1 MKHLFVKT
9 TTKSKEETDTRSRGE
24 LLQTSRDH
32 PWWTGSGTGSDD
44 FWWHVTYSLL
54 LCFRKC
60 SVVCEDPEV
69 QSTVGGF
76 FKCQTHRQRWMFLGV
91 LCRLDP
97 GAGSPVVPGPGA
109 SEQCGHCWWRLS
121 HSFLGFKLRAFK
133 LWNRFV
139 CSREL
144 MNFKIVRLRSLY
156 KPLQMDGW
164 ENGFEWYFVI
174 LKMSNTPFYSSTC

>member
-1 MKHLFVKT
+1 MKHLFVKN

-32 PWWTGSGTGSDD
+32 PSWIGSGTGSDD
-44 FWWHVTYSLL
+44 LWWHVTYSLL

-76 FKCQTHRQRWMFLGV
+76 FKSQTHRQRWMFLGV
-91 LCRLDP
+91 LWRLDP
-97 GAGSPVVPGPGA
+97 GAGSPASAWSPFQEPV

-121 HSFLGFKLRAFK
+121 HCFPGVKLKAFK
-133 LWNRFV
+133 LWNWFV

-144 MNFKIVRLRSLY
+144 MNFRIVRLRSLY
-156 KPLQMDGW
+156 KPVQMVA
-164 ENGFEWYFVI
+164 E
-174 LKMSNTPFYSSTC
+174 KMTSSGLSPHEKTES

>member
-32 PWWTGSGTGSDD
+32 PWWTGSGPGSDD

-54 LCFRKC
+54 LCSRKC

-76 FKCQTHRQRWMFLGV
+76 FKSQTHRQRWMFLGV
-91 LCRLDP
+91 LWRLDP
-97 GAGSPVVPGPGA
+97 GAGSPASAWSPFQGPVSSAATADG
-109 SEQCGHCWWRLS
+109 GS
-121 HSFLGFKLRAFK
+121 HIPFQVS
-133 LWNRFV
+133 
-139 CSREL
+139 S
-144 MNFKIVRLRSLY
+144 
-156 KPLQMDGW
+156 W
-164 ENGFEWYFVI
+164 EHLNYEIDLCVAE
-174 LKMSNTPFYSSTC
+174 S